1 LPPRIPPPRLSV
13 LLAREAP
20 RALILRRGPSKWVE
34 VIAWDT
40 QRDTFEHGA
49 WFHGRIYERR
59 SDLSP
64 DGTKLIY
71 FVNKFTSKTVE
82 DEEYT
87 YAWTA
92 VSKVPYLTALAL
104 WPKGNCW
111 WGGGLFQDNYTVFL
125 NHRPSEAG
133 VPGRHLR
140 IASHERVG
148 ARGGDDPVSA
158 VHRRPGQHGPSEA
171 APHPRHPPNRLRVI
185 SNPDAAG
192 EDDPLYSQRL
202 TRDGWVVRQ
211 AWRWERIGW
220 DGFRT
225 DVPELRVRSHPN
237 TRLAIVLERRLDG
250 LRYREQF
257 ALETPNG
264 RGSVD
269 LGGTDWSDWDQ
280 AGRLILLRAGK
291 VWAAPVKGSHIAEPS
306 PLIDLTADRPAP
318 RETPRWAEAW

>member
-1 LPPRIPPPRLSV
+1 MPPRIPPPRLSV

-125 NHRPSEAG
+125 NHR
-133 VPGRHLR
+133 
-140 IASHERVG
+140 
-148 ARGGDDPVSA
+148 
-158 VHRRPGQHGPSEA
+158 PSEA

-291 VWAAPVKGSHIAEPS
+291 VWAAPVKGSHIAKPS

>member
-125 NHRPSEAG
+125 NHR
-133 VPGRHLR
+133 
-140 IASHERVG
+140 
-148 ARGGDDPVSA
+148 
-158 VHRRPGQHGPSEA
+158 PSEA

>member
-1 LPPRIPPPRLSV
+1 
-13 LLAREAP
+13 
-20 RALILRRGPSKWVE
+20 

-125 NHRPSEAG
+125 NHRPSEA
-133 VPGRHLR
+133 
-140 IASHERVG
+140 
-148 ARGGDDPVSA
+148 
-158 VHRRPGQHGPSEA
+158 

-225 DVPELRVRSHPN
+225 DVPEVRVRSHPN
-237 TRLAIVLERRLDG
+237 TRLAVVLERRLDG

-291 VWAAPVKGSHIAEPS
+291 VWAAPVKGSQIAEPS